1 MTHATREKLTDLLRA
16 ARAQGGVFTASEAG
30 RHGVSRK
37 TLRQLAREG
46 EGIVRAFR
54 GVYQAIDVPY
64 DQAIAAAWRRAGT
77 DSVASHETALQLYDL
92 ADIEPRR
99 YEFTIPRAARARR
112 PGSAFRLHTTTAMP
126 ASRSIRGVP
135 VTTPARAIV
144 DTAPLGD
151 LTEIA
156 VAQAL
161 GRGLA
166 TEEELRREAAA
177 RPRAVQDAIDRAL
190 SVRDRYEAYV

>member
-1 MTHATREKLTDLLRA
+1 MTDTTQGKLDALLRA
-16 ARAQGGVFTASEAG
+16 VRARGGVFTASEAG
-30 RHGVSRK
+30 RFGLSRR

-46 EGIVRAFR
+46 QGVVHAFR
-54 GVYQAIDVPY
+54 GVYQAIDTPY
-64 DQAIAAAWRRAGT
+64 DLAIAAAWRRAG
-77 DSVASHETALQLYDL
+77 DDAIASHETALQLYDL
-92 ADIEPRR
+92 GDIEPRR
-99 YEFTIPRAARARR
+99 YEFTVPRAARARR

-126 ASRSIRGVP
+126 PSRSIRGVP

-166 TEEELRREAAA
+166 TEEELRREATG

-190 SVRDRYEAYV
+190 SVRDRYAAYV